1 MFRSE
6 IEFLKRYFST
16 SKAEKNV
23 FTLILVIV
31 NLLLI
36 YRIGL
41 YYQEPEIPDIPLSV
55 IQSLYAENPQ
65 NKEQSANF
73 VFGIVPKENV
83 DVNQATQEA
92 LISLGCPLF
101 IARRIVSFRKY
112 TTFYQKSDLLKIH
125 DIDTAWLS
133 GIEPYLIFA
142 ERSKKPD
149 FHTFQYPKNDRELP
163 VSIEINSAD
172 TSELKK
178 LRGIGSKLSARIVLY
193 RDKLGGFYSLDQ
205 LQEVY
210 GLKPEVIQNALIY
223 LKLDTSNLKRVL
235 INTEG
240 VDVLSRHPYIRFK
253 LANQIV
259 NNRAHHGIYMGL
271 DDLQSRVNIT
281 DSILVKLSHYL
292 DFSVP

>member
-1 MFRSE
+1 
-6 IEFLKRYFST
+6 
-16 SKAEKNV
+16 
-23 FTLILVIV
+23 
-31 NLLLI
+31 
-36 YRIGL
+36 
-41 YYQEPEIPDIPLSV
+41 
-55 IQSLYAENPQ
+55 
-65 NKEQSANF
+65 
-73 VFGIVPKENV
+73 
-83 DVNQATQEA
+83 
-92 LISLGCPLF
+92 
-101 IARRIVSFRKY
+101 
-112 TTFYQKSDLLKIH
+112 
-125 DIDTAWLS
+125 
-133 GIEPYLIFA
+133 
-142 ERSKKPD
+142 
-149 FHTFQYPKNDRELP
+149 
-163 VSIEINSAD
+163 
-172 TSELKK
+172 
-178 LRGIGSKLSARIVLY
+178 KLSARIVLY

-281 DSILVKLSHYL
+281 DSILVKLCHYL